1 MSLSFIKVLDSTRI
15 WLILSYRI
23 IPCYSQQWAGSLHL
37 FAFLATSGG
46 SQGGKKASAAP
57 NGAALAFFPPCAA
70 PRRRVISEGG
80 QRDILMALSPLQSAT
95 TPSYLRRGPEGHF
108 DGSFSLAKRHD
119 AALSQKGARG
129 TF

>member
-46 SQGGKKASAAP
+46 SQGRKKARC
-57 NGAALAFFPPCAA
+57 GAE
-70 PRRRVISEGG
+70 RRRTG
-80 QRDILMALSPLQSAT
+80 LLSPLQSAT
-95 TPSYLRRGPEGHF
+95 TPSYLRRGPAGPC
-108 DGSFSLAKRHD
+108 GRSFSLAEHHD
-119 AALSQKGARG
+119 AEVSQKGARG
-129 TF
+129 TI